1 MPASYQG
8 TLFRAGSDPIVDL
21 RPPTG
26 MSSEQQRARLN
37 TLAKL
42 NEVDLAKHPGN
53 SELAA
58 RISSYELAYRMQ
70 GCAPDAIDISS
81 ESEATQQLYGIDQE
95 ITAPFGR
102 QCLMA
107 RRLVERG
114 VRFVQLFHGGMGNQ
128 NTDTWDAHSNLEENH
143 RLHAAESDLP
153 ISGLLTD
160 LKAHGLL
167 DTTLVLWHGEFG
179 RLPISQRG
187 VGRDHNPGTMTAWMA
202 GAGIRGGQVI
212 GSSDEFGY
220 KALEQPISAHDLH
233 ATILH
238 LLGMDHEKLTYRF
251 NGRDIRLTDVAGT
264 LIPQI
269 TSV

>member
-1 MPASYQG
+1 M
-8 TLFRAGSDPIVDL
+8 
-21 RPPTG
+21 PPTR
-26 MSSEQQRARLN
+26 STSLLNRKQR
-37 TLAKL
+37 K
-42 NEVDLAKHPGN
+42 K
-53 SELAA
+53 
-58 RISSYELAYRMQ
+58 
-70 GCAPDAIDISS
+70 
-81 ESEATQQLYGIDQE
+81 LYGIDQE

-212 GSSDEFGY
+212 GSSDEFWVQGVGAADFSARSARHDPASLGY
-220 KALEQPISAHDLH
+220 GSREADVSIQWSRHSSDRCGRYADTANHLSPKGICGLILISPNILECSGCITTVS
-233 ATILH
+233 
-238 LLGMDHEKLTYRF
+238 
-251 NGRDIRLTDVAGT
+251 RLANLVQVFF
-264 LIPQI
+264 P
-269 TSV
+269 SEV